1 MNIQQHAQQD
11 PDSFYTK
18 RWADGYMVYHGRS
31 YCFSY
36 SITRAKDKLT
46 QLRELTKNFILVEFQ
61 SDISRDGSELVSR
74 VETYERIQEQL
85 YNLGFIDLR
94 GKGGEIQFTTMYPA
108 QNDPKLFALRKRRL
122 VLSPEHRLAYEALF
136 DFEIYVSGDK

>member
-36 SITRAKDKLT
+36 SITRAKARLIE
-46 QLRELTKNFILVEFQ
+46 LRESISRTILVE
-61 SDISRDGSELVSR
+61 IRRDVDRESELITRIKTYGYYETGSR
-74 VETYERIQEQL
+74 EPERIT
-85 YNLGFIDLR
+85 
-94 GKGGEIQFTTMYPA
+94 QFTTMYPA

-122 VLSPEHRLAYEALF
+122 CFACREHRLKYEAMF
-136 DFEIYVSGDK
+136 DCEWQ